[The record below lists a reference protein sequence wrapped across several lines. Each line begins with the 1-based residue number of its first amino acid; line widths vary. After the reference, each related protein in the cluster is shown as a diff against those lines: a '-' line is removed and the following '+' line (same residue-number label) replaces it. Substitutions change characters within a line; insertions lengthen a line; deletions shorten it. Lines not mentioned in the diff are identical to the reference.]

1 MFKRLF
7 MIFLGTIHI
16 GELKLKIQV
25 ARVKI
30 FFRKLVL
37 FKCMM
42 VNQWRR
48 LTIKK
53 WYENP
58 EKYKKQIIELSIMEI
73 NQMLPPEKYEIKYN
87 KFIKM
92 MHIIHKKE
100 GYEVFVSPDVTRP
113 FVSEITNFD
122 ERLLYL
128 IENIHSD
135 ITNMERVMKLAGD
148 KTNKYL
154 KVVSMCRGANL
165 IRSNLNL
172 YAFDEIVEY
181 LGVFYDIKEIEYEE

>member
-16 GELKLKIQV
+16 GVLKLKIQV

-42 VNQWRR
+42 VEQWRR

-58 EKYKKQIIELSIMEI
+58 EKYKKHIIELSIMETNKI
-73 NQMLPPEKYEIKYN
+73 LPPEEYEIKYN

-113 FVSEITNFD
+113 FVREIINFD

-148 KTNKYL
+148 QTEKYL
-154 KVVSMCRGANL
+154 KAGSMCRGANL
-165 IRSNLNL
+165 IRSNLKL
-172 YAFDEIVEY
+172 YPFDEIIDY
-181 LGVFYDIKEIEYEE
+181 LSVFYNIKEIRYSK